1 MNIHWL
7 FDIDSTLTEYRAH
20 ALERLFDGN
29 FLFPLIADLAE
40 SHGLNRAEAE
50 QRIRE
55 EEINNPFWDYPDFV
69 RTLGLSMKEALP
81 VFRRWHTENIT
92 AYQDSV
98 RLVRTLL
105 KWGSPVSVISNNPH
119 LGCLLKLE
127 QCGLADPGNGTS
139 VFRNILSTDLLK
151 GCKGNDGVW
160 KRAVTALRS
169 QDQAEL
175 IMIGDNPD
183 EDGRLARLHGVKRS
197 FILNR
202 SGNIKISEDPEII
215 VVPDA
220 DAILPLLKVRNPERV
235 PEIPAEVLER

>member
-7 FDIDSTLTEYRAH
+7 FDIDCTLTEYREH

-29 FLFPLIADLAE
+29 FLLPLIADLAE

-50 QRIRE
+50 QKIRKE
-55 EEINNPFWDYPDFV
+55 ETNNPFWDYPDFV
-69 RTLGLSMKEALP
+69 RTLGLSMKEVLP
-81 VFRRWHTENIT
+81 VFRRWHSENI
-92 AYQDSV
+92 AVHQDSV
-98 RLVRTLL
+98 RLVHTLL
-105 KWGSPVSVISNNPH
+105 KRGFPVSVISNNPR

-169 QDQAEL
+169 QGQAEL
-175 IMIGDNPD
+175 VMIGDNPD

-202 SGNIKISEDPEII
+202 SGKVKIPEDPEIT

-220 DAILPLLKVRNPERV
+220 DAVLPLLKDRHPERV
-235 PEIPAEVLER
+235 PGTPAEVRKR